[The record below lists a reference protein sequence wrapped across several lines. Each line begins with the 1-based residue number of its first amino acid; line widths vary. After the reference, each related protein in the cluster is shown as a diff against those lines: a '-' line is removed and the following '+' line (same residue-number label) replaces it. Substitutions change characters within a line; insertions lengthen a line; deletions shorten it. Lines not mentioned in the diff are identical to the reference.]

1 MTTTLLISGYFPSH
15 SFPEWI
21 AHRAEVLSL
30 TGWVKYHN
38 QHLIEVQVS
47 GHQVLVDAMEAA
59 SRLGPMDVMVDSIEV
74 QPTAL
79 ADDRAE
85 FTIL

>member
-1 MTTTLLISGYFPSH
+1 MTTTLLISGFFPNR

-21 AHRAEVLSL
+21 AHRAKLLSL

-38 QHLIEVQVS
+38 RHLIEVQVN

-59 SRLGPMDVMVDSIEV
+59 SRLGPMDVTVDSIEV
-74 QPTAL
+74 QTTTV
-79 ADDRAE
+79 AE
-85 FTIL
+85 NRTDFVIL